1 AARLLASRRRRQ
13 RSLAWMHRRI
23 PVTASKPNTSRNATV
38 LVYNA
43 QTVTPLTQ
51 QMKSEAAAHGIPI
64 VAVTETIQ
72 PSNVRF
78 QDWMYAELLQLENA
92 LNPALGQ

>member
-1 AARLLASRRRRQ
+1 VQFQQQIQNRTVS
-13 RSLAWMHRRI
+13 
-23 PVTASKPNTSRNATV
+23 V

-51 QMKSEAAAHGIPI
+51 NMKAMAAAEGIPI

-72 PSNVRF
+72 PPDATF
-78 QDWMYAELLQLENA
+78 QVWMNAELISLQNA
-92 LNPALGQ
+92 LNAQALAQ

>member
-1 AARLLASRRRRQ
+1 MRAVAEGNDPSPGCIAVFQSQLLNPAS
-13 RSLAWMHRRI
+13 LG
-23 PVTASKPNTSRNATV
+23 NATV

-51 QMKSEAAAHGIPI
+51 QMKSEAASHGIPI